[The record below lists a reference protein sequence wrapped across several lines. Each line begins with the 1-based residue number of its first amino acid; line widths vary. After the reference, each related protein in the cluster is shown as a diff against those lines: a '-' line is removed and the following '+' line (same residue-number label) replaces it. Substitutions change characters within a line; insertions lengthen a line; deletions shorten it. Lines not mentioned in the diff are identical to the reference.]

1 MTTIRWMSR
10 PVVDVVALA
19 VLLFGGGV
27 GRGAAAATMPPDY
40 GFQWAIIDHPGNAP
54 YSVPPNIGQ
63 PRTVGRVDYTYRISK
78 TEMSAADWAPF
89 ANANLRIGDPWET
102 GLNAYFGQMLDIGP
116 GGILQPRTDIP
127 AGDRLNLGSVTWYDA
142 ARYCNWLHNG
152 KAETRE
158 AMEYG
163 AYDLRGFL
171 PNPNPITPPT
181 RLPGATFFLPTD
193 DEWVKAVH
201 FDPNRYGTE
210 QPGYWDYPYASDS
223 PPVPGPVGVGNTNAG
238 YHPQTDPLLS
248 FRVGAYTYVSS
259 PWGLLDASGGVSE
272 WLETPSK
279 FGLPTRAYD
288 GFAAFRSQ
296 SPNALSLD
304 HIAPTGEEIPQ
315 SRWFW
320 LGFRV
325 ASVPSTSHA
334 LIWVGCGAWLQ
345 RRRRGNL
352 DL

>member
-1 MTTIRWMSR
+1 MRNRLLLAAFLATIQC
-10 PVVDVVALA
+10 VT
-19 VLLFGGGV
+19 G
-27 GRGAAAATMPPDY
+27 AATMLPDY

-63 PRTVGRVDYTYRISK
+63 PRTVGRVDHTYRISK

-163 AYDLRGFL
+163 AYDLRGFP

-210 QPGYWDYPYASDS
+210 QPGYWDYPLASDA
-223 PPVPGPVGVGNTNAG
+223 PPIPGPVGVGNTNAG
-238 YHPQTDPLLS
+238 YAAGGLDPLV
-248 FRVGAYTYVSS
+248 FRVGAYNYATT
-259 PWGLLDASGGVSE
+259 PWGLLDASGGRSE
-272 WLETPSK
+272 WLETPST
-279 FGLPTRAYD
+279 GIVPTRQYE
-288 GFAAFRSQ
+288 GAASGLSNSQ
-296 SPNALSLD
+296 TSLNLD
-304 HIAPTGEEIPQ
+304 YIVRTGQEIPQ
-315 SRWFW
+315 SRWSW

-325 ASVPSTSHA
+325 ASVPAPGSG
-334 LIWVGCGAWLQ
+334 LVWVGMGRWLS
-345 RRRRGNL
+345 RRRPDSL
-352 DL
+352 L